1 LVLCVADIERWNPD
15 AVRDVFNAARNRYEA
30 ARFAAEELGTL
41 PAFATW
47 GGDAADAARQAI
59 GKTRADL
66 DAHGAEAL
74 VVAQAADQAA
84 DGIEDVKR
92 RLNDLDSQANSLHMQ
107 IDELS
112 NTVRPGPDF
121 RGDAK
126 AAQDA
131 VSRLQPQ
138 LDKIIAEAN
147 RVDDELAHAIN
158 MAGGKEPIPLN
169 VGPPVGADGL
179 TPSQVA
185 SDTNQEQLRRL
196 RADLQARHDELQPIV
211 DKLAAQA
218 YMDGPGSSLLG
229 SPYSQYFFDE
239 YRDVTGRLADIDAI
253 QQSLK
258 TPESYLT
265 QLTVPTGPSKP
276 LLAAVAVGNPDT
288 AQNVS
293 VTVPGVGS
301 TTRDS
306 LPGMVS
312 EANNLRNEEL
322 RQLTAAGKPAS
333 AATIAWM
340 GYTPPP
346 NPLNDQGLDN
356 TTLTHVWTTMTDGT
370 AKAAAPDLA
379 NYLEQLRAGNPD
391 THLTLLGHSYGSLT
405 SSLALQDLNAQGL
418 HPVNDV
424 VFYGSP
430 GLEMVSPAQ
439 LGLNHG
445 TAYAMQ
451 APGDPITNLVAPLA
465 PLHGWGADP
474 YATPGMVEL
483 STEAGFDPGNIWRD
497 GVGSHADYP
506 RMFTNNAGDQL
517 LRMSGYNMAAVA
529 AGLPDN
535 EVEQSLV
542 PPMLTGGPPHQ
553 PGR

>member
-1 LVLCVADIERWNPD
+1 MALCVADIVRWNPE

-30 ARFAAEELGTL
+30 SRIAAEELGSL
-41 PAFATW
+41 PAFQTW
-47 GGDAADAARQAI
+47 GGDAADAAREAV

-66 DAHGAEAL
+66 DSHGAEAL
-74 VVAQAADQAA
+74 AVAQAADQAA
-84 DGIEDVKR
+84 DGIEDVQR
-92 RLNDLDSQANSLHMQ
+92 RLADLRQQATRLHMQ
-107 IDELS
+107 IDELTD
-112 NTVRPGPDF
+112 TVRPGPGF

-126 AAQDA
+126 AAQDT

-138 LDKIIAEAN
+138 LDGIVAEAN

-158 MAGGKEPIPLN
+158 MAGGQEPIPQN

-185 SDTNQEQLRRL
+185 SDANQERLRQLR
-196 RADLQARHDELQPIV
+196 AETQARVDQLKPIA
-211 DKLAAQA
+211 DMLMTEA
-218 YMDGPGSSLLG
+218 YTTGPAGG
-229 SPYSQYFFDE
+229 ITADPYSQFFLDE
-239 YRDVTGRLADIDAI
+239 YRDGTNRLADIDAI
-253 QQSLK
+253 QQAMK

-265 QLTVPTGPSKP
+265 RLTIPDDPSRQ

-288 AQNVS
+288 AENVS
-293 VTVPGVGS
+293 LAVPGVGS
-301 TTRDS
+301 MTRGT
-306 LPGMVS
+306 LPGMVA
-312 EANNLRNEEL
+312 EADNLRNEEI
-322 RQLTAAGKPAS
+322 RQLLAAGKPPS
-333 AATIAWM
+333 VATIAWM

-346 NPLNDQGLDN
+346 NPLNDEGLDN
-356 TTLTHVWTTMTDGT
+356 ATLSRVWSTMTDDT
-370 AKAAAPDLA
+370 AKTAAPDLA
-379 NYLEQLRAGNPD
+379 NYLEQLRANNPG

-405 SSLALQDLNAQGL
+405 SSLALQDLNANGL

-430 GLEMVSPAQ
+430 GLELVGPAQ
-439 LGLNHG
+439 LGLDNG
-445 TAYAMQ
+445 TAYVMQ
-451 APGDPITNLVAPLA
+451 APGDLITNVVAPLA

-474 YATPGMVEL
+474 YLVPGTVEL
-483 STEAGFDPGNIWRD
+483 SSEAGFDPSGVWRD
-497 GVGSHADYP
+497 GVASHADYP
-506 RMFTNNAGDQL
+506 RMFTNDAGQQL

-542 PPMLTGGPPHQ
+542 PAVLTGGPPHQ

>member
-1 LVLCVADIERWNPD
+1 
-15 AVRDVFNAARNRYEA
+15 
-30 ARFAAEELGTL
+30 
-41 PAFATW
+41 
-47 GGDAADAARQAI
+47 
-59 GKTRADL
+59 
-66 DAHGAEAL
+66 
-74 VVAQAADQAA
+74 
-84 DGIEDVKR
+84 
-92 RLNDLDSQANSLHMQ
+92 
-107 IDELS
+107 
-112 NTVRPGPDF
+112 
-121 RGDAK
+121 
-126 AAQDA
+126 
-131 VSRLQPQ
+131 
-138 LDKIIAEAN
+138 
-147 RVDDELAHAIN
+147 
-158 MAGGKEPIPLN
+158 MAGGKEPIPQN
-169 VGPPVGADGL
+169 VGPPVRADGL

-185 SDTNQEQLRRL
+185 RDTNQEQLRQL
-196 RADLQARHDELQPIV
+196 RAELEARRAELKPIV

-218 YMDGPGSSLLG
+218 YMEGPGGRLLG
-229 SPYSQYFFDE
+229 SPYSQYFFDG

-265 QLTVPTGPSKP
+265 QLTVPTDPSKP

-288 AQNVS
+288 AQNAS

-346 NPLNDQGLDN
+346 NPLNDQGPDN
-356 TTLTHVWTTMTDGT
+356 TTLAHVWTTMTDGT

-379 NYLEQLRAGNPD
+379 NYLEQLRTNNPD

-439 LGLNHG
+439 LGLN
-445 TAYAMQ
+445 TA
-451 APGDPITNLVAPLA
+451 
-465 PLHGWGADP
+465 
-474 YATPGMVEL
+474 
-483 STEAGFDPGNIWRD
+483 
-497 GVGSHADYP
+497 
-506 RMFTNNAGDQL
+506 
-517 LRMSGYNMAAVA
+517 
-529 AGLPDN
+529 
-535 EVEQSLV
+535 
-542 PPMLTGGPPHQ
+542 PPT
-553 PGR
+553 

>member
-1 LVLCVADIERWNPD
+1 MDLSIADIERWSPD

-30 ARFAAEELGTL
+30 SRFAAEELGTL
-41 PAFATW
+41 PAFQTW
-47 GGDAADAARQAI
+47 GGDAADAAREAI

-66 DAHGAEAL
+66 DSHGAEAL
-74 VVAQAADQAA
+74 AVAQAADQAA
-84 DGIEDVKR
+84 DGIEDVQR
-92 RLNDLDSQANSLHMQ
+92 RLADLRQQANGLHMQ
-107 IDELS
+107 IDELT

-131 VSRLQPQ
+131 VDRLQRQ
-138 LDKIIAEAN
+138 LDKIITEAN

-158 MAGGKEPIPLN
+158 MAGGKEPVPQN

-179 TPSQVA
+179 TPSQVT
-185 SDTNQEQLRRL
+185 SDANQERL
-196 RADLQARHDELQPIV
+196 RQMRAELQARLDTLQPII
-211 DKLAAQA
+211 DKLAAAVDMEGQ
-218 YMDGPGSSLLG
+218 G
-229 SPYSQYFFDE
+229 SPIASSNYTQNWFKDYSDIK
-239 YRDVTGRLADIDAI
+239 GRVADIDAI
-253 QQSLK
+253 QQAMK

-265 QLTVPTGPSKP
+265 QLTVPNDESKQ
-276 LLAAVAVGNPDT
+276 LLAAIAVGNPDT

-293 VTVPGVGS
+293 VAVPGVGS

-306 LPGMVS
+306 LPGMVN
-312 EANNLRNEEL
+312 EANNLRNEQL

-333 AATIAWM
+333 AASIAWM

-346 NPLNDQGLDN
+346 NPMNASNDDAAIQQG
-356 TTLTHVWTTMTDGT
+356 WMTMTDDT
-370 AKAAAPDLA
+370 ARAAAPDLA
-379 NYLEQLRAGNPD
+379 NYLEQLRTTNPG

-405 SSLALQDLNAQGL
+405 SSLALQDLNAHGL
-418 HPVNDV
+418 HPVNDA

-430 GLEMVSPAQ
+430 GLELVSPAQ
-439 LGLNHG
+439 LGLDHG
-445 TAYAMQ
+445 TAYVMQ
-451 APGDPITNLVAPLA
+451 APKDLITNVFAPLA
-465 PLHGWGADP
+465 PLHGWGMDP
-474 YATPGMVEL
+474 YATPGLVEL
-483 STEAGFDPGNIWRD
+483 STEAGFDPGSIWRD

-535 EVEQSLV
+535 EVQQSMV